1 MTALPTPAPETGRR
15 FGLVPFGTFT
25 RTLTLAH
32 ASHVGTVAAA
42 LLIVALTL
50 DLASRADRV
59 VAQAS
64 GGAVGVALLMG
75 WYLLLRICDVIGN
88 LLPLACFMGLFW
100 SEITL
105 TQSRERI
112 VIWNGGRS
120 PLQSLMPLI
129 VLGALFGA
137 LQVTALSVLRPAAV
151 AVQIDSRLGS
161 YGERFDRRLKPDER
175 RWIVLADH
183 MVQARI
189 DFRNRTLVDVQLFEL
204 SEGGRLTGRVAAASA
219 SPGETAGTWIFR
231 DGIRWTAPAGDAP
244 TQATGTGATRRFAEE
259 RIAMPLEPLWLANLG
274 IDARYLPQST
284 LSALASL
291 EGLNEPSY
299 RAWWHVRIAQAV
311 LPLGMM
317 LMASALSMTLL
328 AQRTQFKPMILIGL
342 AGYFLYV
349 TNNVVVWLGEYGQ
362 LHPLFAAWFMPLA
375 MIATGLGLMARIER
389 AGRGGPLPTALSRP
403 EPP

>member
-1 MTALPTPAPETGRR
+1 VTAAPTPLPAEDRLRR
-15 FGLVPFGTFT
+15 FGLVAFGTYT

-32 ASHVGTVAAA
+32 ASHIGTVVAA

-50 DLASRADRV
+50 DLASRANQV

-64 GGAVGVALLMG
+64 GGVPGLILHMG
-75 WYLLLRICDVIGN
+75 WYLLLRICDLVGN

-120 PLQSLMPLI
+120 PLQSLVPIALLG
-129 VLGALFGA
+129 VLLGAF
-137 LQVTALSVLRPAAV
+137 QVTALGVLRPTAV
-151 AVQIDSRLGS
+151 AIQIETQLGG
-161 YGERFDRRLKPDER
+161 YGEWFDRRLKPEER
-175 RWIVLADH
+175 RWIVLPNH

-189 DFRNRTLVDVQLFEL
+189 DYRNRTLVDVQLFEL
-204 SEGGRLTGRVAAASA
+204 SEAGRLTGRVAAASA
-219 SPGETAGTWIFR
+219 VPADIPGTWIFR
-231 DGIRWTAPAGDAP
+231 NGSRWTAPADGAP
-244 TQATGTGATRRFAEE
+244 SPTHGTGAARRFAEE
-259 RIAMPLEPLWLANLG
+259 RIALPLEPLWLANLG
-274 IDARYLPQST
+274 IDARYLPQPT
-284 LSALASL
+284 LSQLAGI
-291 EGLNEPSY
+291 EGLNEASY
-299 RAWWHVRIAQAV
+299 RTWWHVRIAQAV

-328 AQRTQFKPMILIGL
+328 AQRTLFKPMILIGL

-362 LHPLFAAWFMPLA
+362 LPPLFAAWFMPLA

-389 AGRGGPLPTALSRP
+389 AGRD
-403 EPP
+403 

>member
-1 MTALPTPAPETGRR
+1 MTDAPAPPAGRR

-50 DLASRADRV
+50 DLASRAERI
-59 VAQAS
+59 VAAAG
-64 GGAVGVALLMG
+64 GGAASVALLMG

-112 VIWNGGRS
+112 VVWNGGRS
-120 PLQSLMPLI
+120 PLQSLMPLLL
-129 VLGALFGA
+129 LGAAFGA
-137 LQVTALSVLRPAAV
+137 LQVAALTFLRPAAV
-151 AVQIDSRLGS
+151 AVQIESRLGS

-175 RWIVLADH
+175 RWIVLANH
-183 MVQARI
+183 MVQARV

-204 SEGGRLTGRVAAASA
+204 SEGGRLTGRVSAASA
-219 SPGETAGTWIFR
+219 SPGDAPGIWVFR
-231 DGIRWTAPAGDAP
+231 DGSRWIAP
-244 TQATGTGATRRFAEE
+244 TGEAAGVGEVRRFAEE
-259 RIAMPLEPLWLANLG
+259 RIALPLQPLWLANLG
-274 IDARYLPQST
+274 IDARYLPQGT
-284 LSALASL
+284 LAALASL
-291 EGLNEPSY
+291 PGVQEPSY

-317 LMASALSMTLL
+317 LMASALAMTLL
-328 AQRTQFKPMILIGL
+328 AQRTLFKPMILIGL

-362 LHPLFAAWFMPLA
+362 LPPLFAAWFMPLA

-389 AGRGGPLPTALSRP
+389 AGRGGPSPTVLSRP
-403 EPP
+403 EPS